1 MATQDYQFK
10 LREAVD
16 NYYHYNPCTLM
27 PLLMITLAAQGKLQS
42 NTYNPNIHLICGII
56 PSEVATYDWVRFNPA
71 LCSRINEAIKDG
83 KDIIGI
89 GAYIDNSLI
98 DIYDT
103 FYEYDNYTVK
113 EEHLFR
119 LGILF
124 DHSDNKLSDEA
135 LRQYAM
141 ICLGETLIDTPTE
154 WLKKN
159 FLEEANNML
168 VKSGLQPARPRLEV
182 AYALKA
188 LLNYDG
194 KGRVYNPF
202 AGCAIA
208 AAAINAGANMEA
220 DGDGNDKLFAVAR
233 LLNYGMG
240 GSCDHYANRDST
252 KWFNNNKIDY
262 VLSTYK
268 GYVGEQ
274 SAFDF
279 CLSKCF
285 DTLTDCGK
293 FAGVIAPKDIFEKR
307 SEEFQEALKQDWVE
321 TIVLLPFGEV
331 AVLINAKKDES
342 KQGQI
347 LFFNFTHPTLKDK
360 PIYDTI
366 INENNAEIYP
376 LSYVKNKGFFRDLMS
391 CCIDERKGYKLVKL
405 GDIVNQLKRET
416 YTLANVM
423 DEEKVMAYIDKNSHY
438 NKSGDGWMDGIK
450 TKSISSLFV
459 PAYHLTKDS
468 LIINH
473 RGETEPR
480 LFDAQKGSAYFQDGY
495 AFELKDRADADWI
508 IEQLREEYVSQQL
521 HPYGMH
527 PMVPEAM
534 TEEQILNIQLYKK
547 VEEIEAP
554 MNLKIAITKV
564 NGAYNKE
571 AWGVE
576 IDVKGNRIP
585 IYIGSIPDKMIYICT
600 LLKRKSGQELYK
612 STFGKHI
619 TRNNEMHDEVRWLK
633 KVYETICKGTPQ
645 SFNEWYVKMN
655 DKSNKMNDKSN
666 NMTAKSRDYLRD
678 ISQGKSQAN
687 AKIRKKLKD
696 HPEAL
701 DYCTIQ
707 IDRSKNKLNTSYYVN
722 IAPDDIIVPN
732 EFNECLY

>member
-56 PSEVATYDWVRFNPA
+56 PSEVVTYDWVRFNPA

-154 WLKKN
+154 WLHKN

-194 KGRVYNPF
+194 QGKVYNPF

-268 GYVGEQ
+268 GYIGEQ

-285 DTLTDCGK
+285 DTLTDSGK
-293 FAGVIAPKDIFEKR
+293 FAGVIAPKDIFENR
-307 SEEFQEALKQDWVE
+307 SKEFQEALDRDWVE

-376 LSYVKNKGFFRDLMS
+376 LSYVENEEFFRDLMS

-534 TEEQILNIQLYKK
+534 TEEQILNLQLYKK

-576 IDVKGNRIP
+576 IAVNEDKIP
-585 IYIGSIPDKMIYICT
+585 IYFGGATQTIFYIGI
-600 LLKRKSGQELYK
+600 LLKCKMGQQLHRNAFRKNPNSQ
-612 STFGKHI
+612 
-619 TRNNEMHDEVRWLK
+619 D
-633 KVYETICKGTPQ
+633 
-645 SFNEWYVKMN
+645 
-655 DKSNKMNDKSN
+655 
-666 NMTAKSRDYLRD
+666 AD
-678 ISQGKSQAN
+678 ISWLRQIYNKINQRDRKFNDWYNSVKGFNKEGELAGEALRALKQATTNNRKCISQALN
-687 AKIRKKLKD
+687 NHQA
-696 HPEAL
+696 A
-701 DYCTIQ
+701 
-707 IDRSKNKLNTSYYVN
+707 IDRCNIQRGGVTNVNTHYYVN
-722 IAPDDIIVPN
+722 VAPDNIIVPR
-732 EFNECLY
+732 ELEDCLY